1 MLKKQVNLINAQT
14 GQRLCGEFY
23 AERDTEDNLVITQR
37 VSRDVF
43 IQLPPQAYAGFQIQL
58 KKDNENE

>member
-1 MLKKQVNLINAQT
+1 MKKQVDLINNTT
-14 GQRLCGEFY
+14 GQRLSGEFY
-23 AERDTEDNLVITQR
+23 ADRDKEDNIVITQR

>member
-1 MLKKQVNLINAQT
+1 MKKQVDLINNTT
-14 GQRLCGEFY
+14 GQRLSGEFY